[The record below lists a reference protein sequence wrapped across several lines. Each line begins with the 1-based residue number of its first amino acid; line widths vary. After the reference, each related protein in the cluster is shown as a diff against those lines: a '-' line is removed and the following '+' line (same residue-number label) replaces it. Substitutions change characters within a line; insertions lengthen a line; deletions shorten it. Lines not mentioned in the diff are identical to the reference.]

1 MRSDSIFSDAQMN
14 KMAEKVITAVGDD
27 DSNYEEILCK
37 SLKSVALNNKAQST
51 ASGGLKSIKIEDKLE
66 ESYYQEGGSKSW
78 DDYLDSLD
86 DVCVG
91 FGYTGLSQYSTGFI
105 KVNTD
110 GGTAT
115 IDDAPFIDVN
125 LTSSGASTTNLSLP
139 L

>member
-1 MRSDSIFSDAQMN
+1 MATINRLLLLEDIKLYMRSDSIFSDAQMN
-14 KMAEKVITAVGDD
+14 KMAEKVITTVGDD

-86 DVCVG
+86 DVCVVLG
-91 FGYTGLSQYSTGFI
+91 TQVYLNTAPDLSRLIQM
-105 KVNTD
+105 V
-110 GGTAT
+110 AQLQ
-115 IDDAPFIDVN
+115 
-125 LTSSGASTTNLSLP
+125 LTTCHS
-139 L
+139 